1 MFLIRIYSIINGY
14 NYLLIGFRFV
24 YWYNINYE
32 DLYMLYIWFL
42 VFIFILDYN
51 VFYIL

>member
-32 DLYMLYIWFL
+32 DLYVIYL
-42 VFIFILDYN
+42 IFSIY
-51 VFYIL
+51 FYFRL